1 MLFARL
7 QGKVRVISFR
17 DDLSRINVMK
27 TLTTQLLS
35 LACLS
40 SALFTGAGFAS
51 ETQGGVIHFVGAIV
65 EDPCNVTTRSQ
76 QISMSCYRDGIMHT
90 SNVSY
95 RQAITGK
102 LVNNDA
108 ATVSMRYLNVQKTL
122 GIVTVDY
129 R

>member
-1 MLFARL
+1 
-7 QGKVRVISFR
+7 
-17 DDLSRINVMK
+17 MK